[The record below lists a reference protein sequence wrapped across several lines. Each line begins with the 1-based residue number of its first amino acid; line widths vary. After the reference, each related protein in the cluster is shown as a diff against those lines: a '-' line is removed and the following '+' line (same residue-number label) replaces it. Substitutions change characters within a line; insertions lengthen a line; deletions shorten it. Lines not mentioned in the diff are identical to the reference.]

1 MVLWT
6 RDAVGPESGGLAV
19 AFGPPGVLILPVG
32 NDGKVFTNEAVSAV
46 GVSDTFTAYAGR
58 AYKHLH

>member
-1 MVLWT
+1 M
-6 RDAVGPESGGLAV
+6 GPESGGLAV